1 MSWPG
6 QEITF
11 NHDNQILG
19 ISCRS
24 VPDGV
29 ITTFNRN
36 GKNVNRV
43 FTDQT
48 LCKYIGT
55 DTYCS
60 FNYAA
65 RQLNESVTQS
75 DFNHEILKNDIPME
89 NIKSRLEDIAKVI
102 PTGSKVID
110 GWRQMKCV
118 LAAASTLL
126 TEYDWSEHGSTSKD
140 LVNRNESVREYMEHA
155 LDEISNGCSSLPD
168 QKAARFFRNEINI
181 YTPLM
186 GDRNYTT
193 CYGIIPSACEKCD
206 NSVEDIS
213 WGPCLFWIFVIV
225 LAILLIIAWFRGFR
239 FNRPIDY

>member
-1 MSWPG
+1 MSWSG

-11 NHDNQILG
+11 NHDNQNVG
-19 ISCRS
+19 ISCRA

-29 ITTFNRN
+29 ITTCNRN

-65 RQLNESVTQS
+65 RQLNESVIQS
-75 DFNHEILKNDIPME
+75 DFNQDILKNDIPME
-89 NIKSRLEDIAKVI
+89 NIKNRLGDISNVI

-118 LAAASTLL
+118 LAAASTLI
-126 TEYDWSEHGSTSKD
+126 TEYDWSEHGSSSRD
-140 LVNRNESVREYMEHA
+140 LVNRNNSVKEYMEQA
-155 LDEISNGCSSLPD
+155 LDEICNNSSCLPD
-168 QKAARFFRNEINI
+168 QKCARFFRNQINI

-186 GDRNYTT
+186 SERSYTT
-193 CYGIIPSACEKCD
+193 CYGIIPPACEKCE
-206 NSVEDIS
+206 NVTEDIS
-213 WGPCLFWIFVIV
+213 WGPGLFWIFVIV

-239 FNRPIDY
+239 LTQLNNY